1 MGMYVCPSG
10 KIAYITH
17 RMADGSIRDS
27 VEGYEI
33 PYNENTKHLEER
45 EADRST
51 APSKRMVGEAR
62 RKGER

>member
-33 PYNENTKHLEER
+33 PYNENTKHLYEM
-45 EADRST
+45 EADRII
-51 APSKRMVGEAR
+51 AAAKRMAEEAR
-62 RKGER
+62 RKGEL